1 MARLFMRWLG
11 ISRKYGRLLNN
22 DVTVILLHPPSLPRY
37 PKQLTQEIPD
47 TVAGLVQVR
56 NRKYGRT
63 HIVVYGSPDRIDSE
77 AAAEADD
84 GF

>member
-1 MARLFMRWLG
+1 MCLLVSYPELFD
-11 ISRKYGRLLNN
+11 LLNRSK
-22 DVTVILLHPPSLPRY
+22 LLHAGSILFVEY
-37 PKQLTQEIPD
+37 PKQLTSEIPD

-63 HIVVYGSPDRIDSE
+63 HIVVYGAPDLTEEDDD
-77 AAAEADD
+77 DD